1 MRLATERSASGTL
14 VLVDASHG
22 GRWRLAWEET
32 TACVHT
38 SSEVELIHGGGGVRG
53 GDPPMRKKGGR
64 VVLNAGGGSGT
75 AGHAGAARGLER
87 IADVRRSR
95 AVVEGRSR
103 AGRCSSAH
111 SISRKPKRDGG
122 FMRLLWKGSPHEP
135 HGCWFTNLQRVNPK

>member
-1 MRLATERSASGTL
+1 MMRLATGHGLGTL

-32 TACVHT
+32 TACHT

-53 GDPPMRKKGGR
+53 GNPPMRKR
-64 VVLNAGGGSGT
+64 VDAVLNAGGGSGT
-75 AGHAGAARGLER
+75 AGHAGTARGLER

-103 AGRCSSAH
+103 AGRCSAPS

-122 FMRLLWKGSPHEP
+122 FMRLLGKVHP
-135 HGCWFTNLQRVNPK
+135 

>member
-1 MRLATERSASGTL
+1 MPRVCAWQHLLRLERHTRSLGDAL
-14 VLVDASHG
+14 VVAEAEVGPQALMMA
-22 GRWRLAWEET
+22 RET
-32 TACVHT
+32 RQ
-38 SSEVELIHGGGGVRG
+38 VELIHGGGGVRG

-122 FMRLLWKGSPHEP
+122 FMRLL
-135 HGCWFTNLQRVNPK
+135 CTTVRFTP